1 MDFGEL
7 KQKSVNDLREICRG
21 DRLKYKN
28 FSYHTRKSDLITFI
42 IRQNSDTHPPPT
54 PEVISN
60 LYDIFET
67 EEEKDERYTEMYMEK
82 PHDAE
87 IHDLV
92 NSLQSQYS
100 GSNVI
105 FDSHNDPN
113 NDIIYRGNK
122 GKYIS
127 QYNSL
132 GENGEM
138 ILYHGTNGD
147 NLMSILSDDFRLT
160 SNPVHGSLFGRG
172 IYFTNDIEKAIYYS
186 EKGKTTKYV
195 IVCIVHVGDIVKG
208 NQNMHIHPLMPGNHK
223 RYDTSVDNIRY
234 PKQFIKKKNGTYN
247 ILGII
252 TIEDYKPH
260 MTPAPPKTSFKIKN
274 TLYEDIILYWVPD
287 IYVRSLHLIPNNE
300 IDKRCKRLDKIRGCK
315 VDYPQKD
322 GFTISRT
329 QLSFKGHTF
338 ICVIRNPSRNIV
350 KIFTSETKNELI
362 TL

>member
-7 KQKSVNDLREICRG
+7 KQKSVTDLREICRS

-28 FSYHTRKSDLITFI
+28 FSYHTRKHDLITFI
-42 IRQNSDTHPPPT
+42 IRQNSDAHPPPT

-67 EEEKDERYTEMYMEK
+67 EEEKDERYTEMYMDK
-82 PHDAE
+82 PHDDE

-92 NSLQSQYS
+92 NSLQSKYNE
-100 GSNVI
+100 SNVI

-195 IVCIVHVGDIVKG
+195 IVCIVHVGDIIKG
-208 NQNMHIHPLMPGNHK
+208 HQNMDIHPLMPENHK
-223 RYDTSVDNIRY
+223 RYDTSVDNIRD

-260 MTPAPPKTSFKIKN
+260 ATSRRPSPNTSFKIKN

-300 IDKRCKRLDKIRGCK
+300 IKKHCKRLDKIRGKK
-315 VDYPQKD
+315 VAHEYCE
-322 GFTISRT
+322 FSISRT

-338 ICVIRNPSRNIV
+338 ICVIRNNRNIV

-362 TL
+362 IL